1 MRFFSNEGKESA
13 DEPSTPVAV
22 QTEDNHPERVQSDP
36 VSVPQQRSGSPW
48 SDAPGAPTDS
58 PADSVTPAES
68 DRSAESDTSI
78 DTDAELADRETPEG
92 TKYSGDHRGDGEDSG
107 DGDLNSHDHGPHDE
121 AVDLP
126 LDATDTDERSRTE
139 TVGDADT
146 NSDTDADRDTLTG
159 TASTDEGDQPGDLSG
174 DGHRDDVTAT
184 STTYNP
190 DGTVTT
196 VEDGPDTVTGE
207 AEATGDTDADAATT
221 TDDDAALKDEGGFDD
236 PQAVDPVTDEPIESA
251 APTETAPVA
260 TGTNTGTDTGTNT
273 GTDTGSDSGTH
284 DHALIEPV
292 PVPVAAAAG
301 QNAEAPAD
309 KLPGSVAEP
318 DLSSIFDKAD
328 AATFQE
334 RWRDVQ
340 LRFVDSPKDA
350 TAEAAGLLDEAVEK
364 LATSLRAQK
373 DSLAG
378 TNSADTEQLRVEL
391 RGYRELLNKVLGL

>member
-22 QTEDNHPERVQSDP
+22 QTDENHPERVQSDP

-48 SDAPGAPTDS
+48 SNAPGEPTDS
-58 PADSVTPAES
+58 VTIDP
-68 DRSAESDTSI
+68 DTSE
-78 DTDAELADRETPEG
+78 TSADAEAADRETSDRDADG
-92 TKYSGDHRGDGEDSG
+92 NLYAGDHRGDGETGG
-107 DGDLNSHDHGPHDE
+107 DGDHNSHDHGPHDD

-126 LDATDTDERSRTE
+126 LDATDTDDDSDSDTVTE
-139 TVGDADT
+139 TETAGTDEPVAESVDGSGDD
-146 NSDTDADRDTLTG
+146 
-159 TASTDEGDQPGDLSG
+159 STDEPGDELS
-174 DGHRDDVTAT
+174 DEDEHRDDVTAT
-184 STTYNP
+184 SATYNP

-196 VEDGPDTVTGE
+196 VEDRPETVTGD
-207 AEATGDTDADAATT
+207 AEDASDTDADAVTT
-221 TDDDAALKDEGGFDD
+221 TDEDAALKDEGGFDD
-236 PQAVDPVTDEPIESA
+236 PQAVDPVTDEPVTDEPVESA
-251 APTETAPVA
+251 DATETTPAV
-260 TGTNTGTDTGTNT
+260 TDTD
-273 GTDTGSDSGTH
+273 TDNDTH
-284 DHALIEPV
+284 DDALIEPV
-292 PVPVAAAAG
+292 PVPVAAAADET
-301 QNAEAPAD
+301 AEAPAD

-328 AATFQE
+328 AATFQD

-378 TNSADTEQLRVEL
+378 TNSEDTEQLRVEL